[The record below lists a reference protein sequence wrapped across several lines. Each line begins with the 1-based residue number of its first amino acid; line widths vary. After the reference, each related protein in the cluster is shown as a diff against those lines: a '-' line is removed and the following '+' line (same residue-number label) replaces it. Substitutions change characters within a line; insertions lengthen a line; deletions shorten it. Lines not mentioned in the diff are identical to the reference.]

1 MHAISSYRSNR
12 ATNTQTNPQTNKQT
26 NPQIG
31 PITIH
36 CADELSA
43 QCNENMCHFWESKH
57 TVTLPTYFRGSGSLN
72 PQDLRR
78 WCVQARTWVNYAARE
93 MNGRRFFSDCCSRL
107 RFFDEKVRHA
117 LRLGDGIRALAS
129 SGGGGGAVTSSRT
142 VGRRRPR
149 RSVALRNRRL
159 ENEHQHTHTNARAH
173 TYAVSTAIFSR
184 RTCSAVYAKSSS
196 G

>member
-1 MHAISSYRSNR
+1 MKTCAIF
-12 ATNTQTNPQTNKQT
+12 
-26 NPQIG
+26 G
-31 PITIH
+31 
-36 CADELSA
+36 
-43 QCNENMCHFWESKH
+43 ESKH

-159 ENEHQHTHTNARAH
+159 ENKHQHTHTQTRTYTHTQFQLPFFQTNVLSCLCKIFFGINSYIKIVQYNSQNASVH
-173 TYAVSTAIFSR
+173 
-184 RTCSAVYAKSSS
+184 
-196 G
+196 